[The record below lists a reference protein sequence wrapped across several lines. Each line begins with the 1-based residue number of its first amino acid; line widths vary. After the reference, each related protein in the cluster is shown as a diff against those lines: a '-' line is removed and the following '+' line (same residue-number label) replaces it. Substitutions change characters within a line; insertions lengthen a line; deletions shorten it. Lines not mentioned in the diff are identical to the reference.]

1 VRLLNACGCA
11 GAQEWVKEVH
21 IQARKARFV
30 LDLHIGNAP
39 VHMYEKCGSMDDA
52 RLVFHRMEERDVI
65 TWTVM
70 IGGIIQQGFGGDA
83 YDMFIRM
90 QQECF
95 EPDARTYVSI
105 LNACGS
111 AGALE
116 WVKEVHNHALEVGFE
131 LDLRVG
137 NALVHMYAKCGSIDD
152 ARLAFLRNRGMGLD
166 YLDCDNW
173 WTCTTWVWR

>member
-1 VRLLNACGCA
+1 
-11 GAQEWVKEVH
+11 VKEVH

-111 AGALE
+111 AGALD
-116 WVKEVHNHALEVGFE
+116 WVEEVHN
-131 LDLRVG
+131 
-137 NALVHMYAKCGSIDD
+137 
-152 ARLAFLRNRGMGLD
+152 
-166 YLDCDNW
+166 
-173 WTCTTWVWR
+173 